1 MEEWAEA
8 VKWGEAEKLLEDL
21 TEAMTVDLYSREN
34 LKSRPAWMK
43 SQEQWQKDIRD
54 YIRGKK
60 LPKTVHIEVLS
71 EEILLFD
78 YTRRD
83 PLTNNGTCRRIP
95 NLTI

>member
-1 MEEWAEA
+1 M
-8 VKWGEAEKLLEDL
+8 

-43 SQEQWQKDIRD
+43 CQEQWQKDIRD
-54 YIRGKK
+54 YIRREK

-71 EEILLFD
+71 EETLLFD

-83 PLTNNGTCRRIP
+83 PLTNNGTCRQIS
-95 NLTI
+95 NLTM